1 MDEFDK
7 IREISEDL
15 THRREPVFTQ
25 LPQKPTT
32 SSVQTGSVQSMA
44 YSSSNQAGA
53 VISNE
58 QSMSSVSHLRGD
70 RQRFL
75 SENIEKSSELNPSF
89 ESKISGLNASFDNA
103 FSASSDEGKDT
114 SFSFGETPFSEP
126 FRPEPLV
133 SNDFIEEK
141 RFPSMKLHLIGLTVL
156 VGILGVAAAGFFL
169 FNGDSDEIGE
179 VVTITAEPTV
189 VKELPVQTGGI
200 NIPDQDKL
208 VYNRIRSNN
217 VTTKVES
224 LFPEPEKPVMPQI
237 LTIEEEPEET
247 FVQMN
252 EVKAVNPLD
261 EVNIQKTA
269 NPVVEPVKDANQV
282 KEIVVEKPKLPVV
295 VPVKAEV
302 KPVSEPE
309 TLPLAKA
316 TDVKKSVGKEVKVTN
331 QQSKMPAV
339 KGEWKVQLFSS
350 NNKSAVETAWKRILS
365 KHKALL
371 SDMSYKIES
380 AKITGKGTFYRLKV
394 GQFASRDMAAA
405 LCDKLKAQK
414 QDCVPAK

>member
-25 LPQKPTT
+25 LSQKPIN
-32 SSVQTGSVQSMA
+32 SSVQTGSIQSAA
-44 YSSSNQAGA
+44 YLSSNQSEQ
-53 VISNE
+53 VVPNE
-58 QSMSSVSHLRGD
+58 QPLSSTPRFGGG
-70 RQRFL
+70 RQNFL
-75 SENIEKSSELNPSF
+75 SEVGEKPSDLKPSF
-89 ESKISGLNASFDNA
+89 ESKNSGLNAPFGNT
-103 FSASSDEGKDT
+103 FSDETDAGQNA
-114 SFSFGETPFSEP
+114 SFSFGQTPFSAS
-126 FRPEPLV
+126 FHPESIV

-156 VGILGVAAAGFFL
+156 VGILGVASAGFFL
-169 FNGDSDEIGE
+169 FNNDSDDMSE
-179 VVTITAEPTV
+179 VVTITADPAV
-189 VKELPVQTGGI
+189 VKELPVQAGGI

-261 EVNIQKTA
+261 EVKVQKTQ
-269 NPVVEPVKDANQV
+269 NPVVESVKEPVQV
-282 KEIVVEKPKLPVV
+282 KEVVVEKPKLPAVA
-295 VPVKAEV
+295 PAKAEL

-316 TDVKKSVGKEVKVTN
+316 TNVKKSVEKEVKVIS
-331 QQSKMPAV
+331 QQSKIPTV

-350 NNKSAVETAWKRILS
+350 NNKTAVETAWKRILS

-380 AKITGKGTFYRLKV
+380 AKIAGKGTFYRLKV

>member
-25 LPQKPTT
+25 LSQKPIP
-32 SSVQTGSVQSMA
+32 SSVQAGSVQTTP
-44 YSSSNQAGA
+44 YLSSNQAG
-53 VISNE
+53 VRIDNE
-58 QSMSSVSHLRGD
+58 QSVSSASSLGVD

-75 SENIEKSSELNPSF
+75 SENVEKPSELNPSF
-89 ESKISGLNASFDNA
+89 ESKGSGLTTPLGNA
-103 FSASSDEGKDT
+103 FSAGLDEEENP
-114 SFSFGETPFSEP
+114 SFSFGQTPFSAP
-126 FRPEPLV
+126 FHPEPLV
-133 SNDFIEEK
+133 SNDMVEEK
-141 RFPSMKLHLIGLTVL
+141 HFPSMKLHLIGLTVL
-156 VGILGVAAAGFFL
+156 VGILGVATAGFFL
-169 FNGDSDEIGE
+169 FNGDSDDITE
-179 VVTITAEPTV
+179 VVTITAEPTI
-189 VKELPVQTGGI
+189 VKELPDQAGGI

-261 EVNIQKTA
+261 EVNVQKTA
-269 NPVVEPVKDANQV
+269 NPVVESVTEPILV
-282 KEIVVEKPKLPVV
+282 KEVIEKPKLPVV
-295 VPVKAEV
+295 APVKAEL

-309 TLPLAKA
+309 TLMLAKA
-316 TDVKKSVGKEVKVTN
+316 SDVKKSIEKEVKTTN
-331 QQSKMPAV
+331 QQSKTPV
-339 KGEWKVQLFSS
+339 IKGEWKVQLFSS
-350 NNKSAVETAWKRILS
+350 NNKSAVETAWKRILF